1 MDPLEQQIREAFA
14 QIPFGDSGQNLLESD
29 RVFSLEVIGNRA
41 EVLLVIDHDHES
53 FTNGLTQAIE
63 AALKRC
69 DGIEEVGISVVAT
82 FEEAQKALAAHDHSH
97 HDHHHGHDHGH
108 GHGHAHPHAPAP
120 QKRSYL
126 GEYGAV
132 VLVASGKGGVGKSTT
147 AVNLALSLVA
157 LGKKVSLLDADIYGP
172 SLPTMMGSRGEFSE
186 VVGQQLMPISR
197 HGIEFMSM
205 GNLIDE
211 NEAVVWRG
219 PMAHQVIEQMLRDT
233 QWPGGDYMIIDLP
246 PGTGDVQITLAQMT
260 EASGA
265 VIVCTPQDVALLDAR
280 KAVKMFE
287 KVNIPILGMVENM
300 SSFICPHCAKETPI
314 FSKGGAQTES
324 KEQGYPFLGSVPIE
338 LAVRLGG
345 DEGQPVVVSAP
356 ESASAKAYKSI
367 AAKLVEVL
375 AEED

>member
-1 MDPLEQQIREAFA
+1 
-14 QIPFGDSGQNLLESD
+14 
-29 RVFSLEVIGNRA
+29 
-41 EVLLVIDHDHES
+41 
-53 FTNGLTQAIE
+53 
-63 AALKRC
+63 
-69 DGIEEVGISVVAT
+69 
-82 FEEAQKALAAHDHSH
+82 
-97 HDHHHGHDHGH
+97 
-108 GHGHAHPHAPAP
+108 
-120 QKRSYL
+120 
-126 GEYGAV
+126 
-132 VLVASGKGGVGKSTT
+132 
-147 AVNLALSLVA
+147 
-157 LGKKVSLLDADIYGP
+157 
-172 SLPTMMGSRGEFSE
+172 
-186 VVGQQLMPISR
+186 
-197 HGIEFMSM
+197 
-205 GNLIDE
+205 
-211 NEAVVWRG
+211 
-219 PMAHQVIEQMLRDT
+219 MAHQVIEQMLRDT

-300 SSFICPHCAKETPI
+300 SSFICPHCSKETPI

-324 KEQGYPFLGSVPIE
+324 KEQGYAFLGSVPIE

-356 ESASAKAYKSI
+356 QSAAAKAYRNI